1 MRNISR
7 VKRRRLRKGNMR
19 MRRRRDMRKNIITGT
34 AKFCGFRH
42 NKTTL
47 NGYPSVS
54 QYSAFSQ
61 TFKVILSKEFSIA
74 FVTLLW

>member
-1 MRNISR
+1 
-7 VKRRRLRKGNMR
+7 VKRRRLENGNMR
-19 MRRRRDMRKNIITGT
+19 KRRRRNKKKNIITGT

-47 NGYPSVS
+47 NGYTSVS
-54 QYSAFSQ
+54 QYRALSE
-61 TFKVILSKEFSIA
+61 TFKIILSKEFSRA